1 MKIAIFS
8 DTHLGYARF
17 EEDSYV
23 QAGRVLVD
31 AAAKADLI
39 LCAGDVFD
47 TKIPKLETLG
57 QAISI
62 FRSVK
67 TPIYIIYG
75 NHERR
80 SRDMTNPVE
89 LLATAANLSL
99 LDLGSGTFEKGGE
112 KVQVFGMGSVPEE
125 YAEATLKKAMEG
137 YAAEQG
143 AFHILMLH
151 QSVKELVP
159 GGDDELSLKYLEKL
173 PFDLIVNGH
182 IHNTMV
188 KLDGRFLIP
197 GSTVITQLKKDETA
211 PKGYF
216 LYDTATKKS
225 EFIAIESRAF
235 FYEEMHFKEAGEA
248 EVRDAVRQKV
258 DMLRKSS
265 PDAIVSIKLQ
275 GTLKPGLN
283 GSDVKLERF
292 DDVYLDNQLNVESLG
307 ARLEKIRDLR
317 QENLSV
323 RELALKELS
332 KKIDGRITLFN
343 GTELFEKLVEG
354 PEEAL
359 AYLESVKKDKQEKL

>member
-23 QAGRVLVD
+23 QAGRVLAD

-47 TKIPKLETLG
+47 TKIPKLETLS
-57 QAISI
+57 QAIGI

-67 TPIYIIYG
+67 APVYLIYG

-89 LLATAANLSL
+89 LLATAADLTL
-99 LDLGSGTFEKGGE
+99 LDGSGATFEKGGE
-112 KVQVFGMGSVPEE
+112 RVQVFGMGSVPEE
-125 YAEATLKKAMEG
+125 YAEKELK
-137 YAAEQG
+137 AALEKFRPEEG
-143 AFHILMLH
+143 AFKTLMLH

-159 GGDDELSLKYLEKL
+159 GGKDELSLKFLEPL

-182 IHNTMV
+182 IHNTIV
-188 KLDGRFLIP
+188 KLGGRFLIP
-197 GSTVITQLKKDETA
+197 GSTVITQLKKDETD

-216 LYDTATKKS
+216 LYDTKTRKA
-225 EFIAIESRAF
+225 EFVKIESRAF
-235 FYEEMHFKEAGEA
+235 FYEELHF
-248 EVRDAVRQKV
+248 RDAGDSEIREGIRARL
-258 DMLRKSS
+258 DALRKAH
-265 PDAIVSIKLQ
+265 PNAIISIKLE

-283 GSDVKLERF
+283 GSDIKLERH
-292 DDVYLDNQLNVESLG
+292 DNVYIENLLNIESLG

-323 RELALKELS
+323 RDLALKELS
-332 KKIDGRITLFN
+332 KKIEGRITLFN
-343 GTELFEKLVEG
+343 GAELFEKLVEG
-354 PEEAL
+354 PDEAL
-359 AYLESVKKDKQEKL
+359 AYLENIKKDKQEKL

>member
-23 QAGRVLVD
+23 QAGRVLAD
-31 AAAKADLI
+31 AAGKADLI

-47 TKIPKLETLG
+47 TKIPKLETLRH
-57 QAISI
+57 AIGI

-67 TPIYIIYG
+67 APIYIIHG

-80 SRDMTNPVE
+80 SRDLTNPVE
-89 LLATAANLSL
+89 LLATAANLTML
-99 LDLGSGTFEKGGE
+99 ERSGAMLEKGNE
-112 KVQVFGMGSVPEE
+112 RVQVFGMGSVPEE
-125 YAEATLKKAMEG
+125 YAEKELK
-137 YAAEQG
+137 AALEKFRPEAG
-143 AFHILMLH
+143 AFKILMLH

-159 GGDDELSLKYLEKL
+159 GGKDELSLKFLEPL

-182 IHNTMV
+182 IHNTIV

-216 LYDTATKKS
+216 LYDTAVKKA
-225 EFIAIESRAF
+225 EFVAIESRPF
-235 FYEEMHFKEAGEA
+235 FYEELRFKEAGEA
-248 EVRDAVRQKV
+248 EVRAAVRQKV
-258 DMLRKSS
+258 DTLHKAH
-265 PDAIVSIKLQ
+265 PNAIISIKLE

-283 GSDVKLERF
+283 GTDVKLERY
-292 DDVYLDNQLNVESLG
+292 DGVYLDNLLNMESLG

-317 QENLSV
+317 RENLSV

-332 KKIDGRITLFN
+332 KKTDGKITLFDC
-343 GTELFEKLVEG
+343 TELFEKLVEG
-354 PEEAL
+354 PAEAL
-359 AYLESVKKDKQEKL
+359 AYLESIKKDKQEKL

>member
-17 EEDSYV
+17 ESDSYI
-23 QAGRVLVD
+23 QAGRVLSD
-31 AAAKADLI
+31 ASSKADLI

-47 TKIPKLETLG
+47 VKIPKLETLEA
-57 QAISI
+57 AISI

-67 TPIYIIYG
+67 TPIYLIYG

-80 SRDMTNPVE
+80 SKDLTNPVE
-89 LLATAANLSL
+89 LLATAANLTL
-99 LDLGSGTFEKGGE
+99 LERNSAVFEKDGE
-112 KVQVFGMGSVPEE
+112 RVQVFGMGSVPEE
-125 YAEATLKKAMEG
+125 YAEKELKAALEG
-137 YAAEQG
+137 YKPEN
-143 AFHILMLH
+143 AFRILMLH

-159 GGDDELSLKYLEKL
+159 GGADELSLKFLEQL
-173 PFDLIVNGH
+173 SFDLIVNGH
-182 IHNTMV
+182 IHNTIM

-216 LYDTATKKS
+216 LYDTKTKSATFEK
-225 EFIAIESRAF
+225 IESRAF
-235 FYEEMHFKEAGEA
+235 FYEELHFKDAGEA
-248 EVRDAVRQKV
+248 EVRDAVRAKV
-258 DMLRKSS
+258 DSLRSTH
-265 PDAIVSIKLQ
+265 PDAIISIKVE
-275 GTLKPGLN
+275 GTLKSGLN
-283 GSDVKLERF
+283 GTDVKLERY

-317 QENLSV
+317 AENLSV

-332 KKIDGRITLFN
+332 KKIEGKITLFD

-354 PEEAL
+354 PDAAL
-359 AYLESVKKDKQEKL
+359 EYLESIKKSKQGKP

>member
-17 EEDSYV
+17 ESDSYV
-23 QAGRVLVD
+23 QAGRVLAD
-31 AAAKADLI
+31 ASAKADLI

-57 QAISI
+57 QAIGI

-67 TPIYIIYG
+67 TPIYLIYG

-80 SRDMTNPVE
+80 SKDMTNPVE
-89 LLATAANLSL
+89 LLAKAANLAL
-99 LDLGSGTFEKGGE
+99 LDGSSATFEKGGE
-112 KVQVFGMGSVPEE
+112 RVQVFGMGSVPEE
-125 YAEATLKKAMEG
+125 YAEKELK
-137 YAAEQG
+137 AALEKFRPEAG
-143 AFHILMLH
+143 AFKILMLH

-159 GGDDELSLKYLEKL
+159 GGADEISLKFLEPL
-173 PFDLIVNGH
+173 PFDLIVDGH
-182 IHNTMV
+182 IHNTIV
-188 KLDGRFLIP
+188 KLDGRFVIP

-216 LYDTATKKS
+216 LYDTATKHS
-225 EFIAIESRAF
+225 EFEKIESREF

-248 EVRDAVRQKV
+248 EVRDAIRQKV
-258 DMLRKSS
+258 DSLHKAH
-265 PDAIVSIKLQ
+265 PKAIISIKLE

-283 GSDVKLERF
+283 GTDVKLERY
-292 DDVYLDNQLNVESLG
+292 DDVYLDNMLNVESLG

-332 KKIDGRITLFN
+332 KKTDGKITLFN
-343 GTELFEKLVEG
+343 ATELFEKLVEG
-354 PEEAL
+354 PDEAL
-359 AYLESVKKDKQEKL
+359 AYLESIKKDKREKL

>member
-1 MKIAIFS
+1 MKIAVFS

-17 EEDSYV
+17 ENDSYV
-23 QAGRVLVD
+23 QAGRVLAD
-31 AAAKADLI
+31 AASKADLI

-57 QAISI
+57 RAINI

-67 TPIYIIYG
+67 APVYMIYG

-89 LLATAANLSL
+89 LLATAANLTL
-99 LDLGSGTFEKGGE
+99 LDGSSRTFEKGGE
-112 KVQVFGMGSVPEE
+112 RVQVFGMGSVPEE
-125 YAEATLKKAMEG
+125 YAEQSLKQAMGKYGPE
-137 YAAEQG
+137 EN
-143 AFHILMLH
+143 AFHVLMLH

-159 GGDDELSLKYLEKL
+159 GGDDELTLAYLKTL

-182 IHNTMV
+182 IHNTIV
-188 KLDGRFLIP
+188 ELGGRFLIP

-216 LYDTATKKS
+216 LYDTAAKRA
-225 EFIAIESRAF
+225 EFVAIESRAF
-235 FYEEMHFKEAGEA
+235 FYEEMRFREAGES
-248 EVRDAVRQKV
+248 EVRDAVRQRV
-258 DMLRKSS
+258 DALRKAS
-265 PDAIVSIKLQ
+265 PDAIISIKLE

-283 GSDVKLERF
+283 GSDVKLERR
-292 DDVYLDNQLNVESLG
+292 DDVYLDNMLNVESLG

-323 RELALKELS
+323 RELALRELS
-332 KKIDGRITLFN
+332 KKINGRITLFN

-354 PEEAL
+354 PDEAL
-359 AYLESVKKDKQEKL
+359 AYLESLKKDRQEKP

>member
-47 TKIPKLETLG
+47 TKIPKLETLR
-57 QAISI
+57 QAIDI
-62 FRSVK
+62 FRGVK
-67 TPIYIIYG
+67 TPIYLIHG

-80 SRDMTNPVE
+80 SRDLTNPVE
-89 LLATAANLSL
+89 LLATAANLTL
-99 LDLGSGTFEKGGE
+99 LDRSSTTFEKGGE

-125 YAEATLKKAMEG
+125 YAEKELK
-137 YAAEQG
+137 AALEKFKPEQ
-143 AFHILMLH
+143 AFKILMLH

-159 GGDDELSLKYLEKL
+159 GGKDELSLKFLEPL

-182 IHNTMV
+182 IHNTIV

-216 LYDTATKKS
+216 LYDTKTKKA
-225 EFIAIESRAF
+225 EFVKIESRAF
-235 FYEEMHFKEAGEA
+235 FYEELHFKETGEA
-248 EVRDAVRQKV
+248 EVRDAIRQKV
-258 DMLRKSS
+258 DALRKAH
-265 PDAIVSIKLQ
+265 PNAIISIKLE

-283 GSDVKLERF
+283 GTDVKLERYE
-292 DDVYLDNQLNVESLG
+292 DVYLDNLLNIESLG

-323 RELALKELS
+323 RDLALKELS
-332 KKIDGRITLFN
+332 KKIDGKITLFD
-343 GTELFEKLVEG
+343 GAELFEKLVEG
-354 PEEAL
+354 PDEAL
-359 AYLESVKKDKQEKL
+359 AYLESVKKKSSA